1 MLLIT
6 KPPAISPA
14 ATSIRKD
21 HPPPVL
27 GRLLAT
33 GAGRSFF
40 MELPA
45 SPIVL
50 VRAVGRKLLTKLPP
64 RSMVS
69 LAEPMAPPELPPEL
83 PTDPLVS
90 DSSLPGSFLSGG
102 GVLSG
107 GVASSGGKQY
117 GVARSYPLRYA
128 ALTWI
133 CSSYV
138 RASRRDSSRS
148 RSRSMRC
155 MASSPILPSLRRR
168 MRVWRCARSSSLNR
182 RW

>member
-6 KPPAISPA
+6 KPPAVSPA

-33 GAGRSFF
+33 GAGRFFF

-50 VRAVGRKLLTKLPP
+50 VRAVGRKLLTKLLTKLPP

-117 GVARSYPLRYA
+117 GVARRYPLRCA
-128 ALTWI
+128 ALSMDLFVL
-133 CSSYV
+133 CSGFQT
-138 RASRRDSSRS
+138 
-148 RSRSMRC
+148 
-155 MASSPILPSLRRR
+155 
-168 MRVWRCARSSSLNR
+168 
-182 RW
+182 